1 MVWADAAGFFS
12 TGAATDTGRICEQP
26 NDYECLAAKYGY
38 GTPAKSSW
46 YYTQLGLE
54 VVTKQSQM

>member
-1 MVWADAAGFFS
+1 MVKQDAAGFLSFS
-12 TGAATDTGRICEQP
+12 AATNTDQICEQP
-26 NDYECLAAKYGY
+26 DDYKCLAAKYGY
-38 GTPAKSSW
+38 GTPAKSVW